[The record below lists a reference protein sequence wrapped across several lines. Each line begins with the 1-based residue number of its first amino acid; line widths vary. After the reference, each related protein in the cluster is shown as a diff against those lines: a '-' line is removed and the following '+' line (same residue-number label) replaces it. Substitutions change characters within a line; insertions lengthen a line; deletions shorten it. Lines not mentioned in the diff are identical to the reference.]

1 MEAGLNNTKF
11 TMNALLVIV
20 IVFFAIGLLFT
31 VGIYDMGQHAFLITD
46 YLAIH
51 VIPARS
57 NFAFGIPAEVIGLA
71 ERYACT

>member
-1 MEAGLNNTKF
+1 MNNTKF

-20 IVFFAIGLLFT
+20 TVFLCNRAAIYC
-31 VGIYDMGQHAFLITD
+31 GIYDMGQHAFIITD

-51 VIPARS
+51 VIPVRS
-57 NFAFGIPAEVIGLA
+57 SFAFGIPAEVIGLA